1 MKLTRRQV
9 AVSLAAV
16 AAAPAQ
22 AAPQTQPPSQPP
34 SQPQADDLTAAA
46 RDRLKNNA
54 GALASVPLP
63 ISTEPAFQF
72 KA

>member
-9 AVSLAAV
+9 AATIAALASV
-16 AAAPAQ
+16 PAPAT
-22 AAPQTQPPSQPP
+22 PQTQPP
-34 SQPQADDLTAAA
+34 SQPQADDLTAA

-54 GALASVPLP
+54 GALAGVTLP
-63 ISTEPAFQF
+63 MSTEPAFQF

>member
-9 AVSLAAV
+9 AASLAAV
-16 AAAPAQ
+16 AAVPAPAV
-22 AAPQTQPPSQPP
+22 AQTPP
-34 SQPQADDLTAAA
+34 SQPQPDDLTAA

-54 GALASVPLP
+54 GALASVPFP
-63 ISTEPAFQF
+63 MSTEPAFQF